1 MIDNI
6 IPLPYVLFARY
17 KPMKTIRCLLLVL
30 ISMPLVA
37 AELEFAEP
45 ESVGFSSERLGK
57 INEFVRRDIDEGRL
71 VGVVTMVARHGKI
84 VHYEAFGNYG
94 LDNDRPIDKDALF
107 RIYSMT
113 KPITTVAMMM
123 LYEEGKFQLGDPVAK
138 YLPEF
143 ENQKILKDGELVDP
157 QSPMTIEQLMSH
169 SAGLVYGFYDD
180 NPVDLAYQEAGLLES
195 TDLDNFIERLA
206 ALPLRFEPGSR
217 YHYSVATDVLG
228 AMVERL
234 SGMSLD
240 EFFKRRIFM
249 PLGMHDTFF
258 SVPDDKAH
266 RLASNH
272 YWDHEVGSMAVI
284 PPEMSRPVQNVMLFS
299 GGGGLISTAMDYMIF
314 CEMLRQGGSYN
325 GARILGPK
333 TVQYMTINHLADDV
347 RDNGADEYPGSH
359 LYNGQSFGLGF
370 GVVTDPGQAGV
381 ITSKGEYSWGGAA
394 NTKFWIDPEED
405 LVAILMTQ
413 FLGSPWSDPTR
424 FQMKV
429 ATYQALSKL
438 NGD

>member
-1 MIDNI
+1 
-6 IPLPYVLFARY
+6 
-17 KPMKTIRCLLLVL
+17 
-30 ISMPLVA
+30 
-37 AELEFAEP
+37 
-45 ESVGFSSERLGK
+45 
-57 INEFVRRDIDEGRL
+57 
-71 VGVVTMVARHGKI
+71 MVARNGRI
-84 VHYEAFGNYG
+84 VHYEASGSYG
-94 LDNDRPIDKDALF
+94 LDNDKPIDKDALF

-123 LYEEGKFQLGDPVAK
+123 LYEEGRFQLNDPVSM

-169 SAGLVYGFYDD
+169 SAGLAYGFYND
-180 NPVDLAYQEAGLLES
+180 NPVDLAYQESGLS
-195 TDLDNFIERLA
+195 DSASLDEMMQRLSE
-206 ALPLRFEPGSR
+206 LPLRFEPGSR
-217 YHYSVATDVLG
+217 YHYSIATDVLG

-234 SGMSLD
+234 SGMSLED
-240 EFFKRRIFM
+240 FFDRRIFT
-249 PLGMHDTFF
+249 PLGMNDTFF
-258 SVPDDKAH
+258 NVPDDKLH

-272 YWDHEVGSMAVI
+272 YWDQESGSMAVI
-284 PPEMSRPVQNVMLFS
+284 PAEMSRPVQGVTLFS
-299 GGGGLISTAMDYMIF
+299 GGAGLISTAMDYMIF

-333 TVQYMTINHLADDV
+333 TVQYMTINQLADDV
-347 RDNGADEYPGSH
+347 RNEGADEYPGSH
-359 LYNGQSFGLGF
+359 LYPGQSFGLGF
-370 GVVTDPGQAGV
+370 GVFTDPGQAGV
-381 ITSKGEYSWGGAA
+381 VTSKGEYSWGGAA

-429 ATYQALSKL
+429 ATYQALTEI
-438 NGD
+438 NAD

>member
-1 MIDNI
+1 
-6 IPLPYVLFARY
+6 
-17 KPMKTIRCLLLVL
+17 MKTIRCLLLIFV
-30 ISMPLVA
+30 SFPLVA
-37 AELEFAEP
+37 AELQFAEP
-45 ESVGFSSERLGK
+45 EAAGFSSERLGK
-57 INEFVRRDIDEGRL
+57 INEFVRRDIDEGKL
-71 VGVVTMVARHGKI
+71 VGVVTMVARNGKI
-84 VHYEAFGNYG
+84 VHYEASGSYG
-94 LDNDRPIDKDALF
+94 LDNDKPIDKDALF

-123 LYEEGKFQLGDPVAK
+123 LYEEGRFQLNDPVSM

-169 SAGLVYGFYDD
+169 SAGLAYGFYND
-180 NPVDLAYQEAGLLES
+180 NPVDLAYQESGLS
-195 TDLDNFIERLA
+195 DSASLDEMMQRLSE
-206 ALPLRFEPGSR
+206 LPLRFEPGSR
-217 YHYSVATDVLG
+217 YHYSIATDVLG

-234 SGMSLD
+234 SGMSLED
-240 EFFKRRIFM
+240 FFDRRIFT
-249 PLGMHDTFF
+249 PLGMNDTFF
-258 SVPDDKAH
+258 NVPDDKLH

-272 YWDHEVGSMAVI
+272 YWDQESGSMAVI
-284 PPEMSRPVQNVMLFS
+284 PAEMSRPVQGVTLFS
-299 GGGGLISTAMDYMIF
+299 GGAGLISTAMDYMIF

-325 GARILGPK
+325 GVRILGPK
-333 TVQYMTINHLADDV
+333 TVQYMTINQLTDDV
-347 RDNGADEYPGSH
+347 RNEGADEYPGSH
-359 LYNGQSFGLGF
+359 LYPGQSFGLGF

-381 ITSKGEYSWGGAA
+381 VTSRGEYSWGGAA

-429 ATYQALSKL
+429 ATYQALTEI
-438 NGD
+438 NAD